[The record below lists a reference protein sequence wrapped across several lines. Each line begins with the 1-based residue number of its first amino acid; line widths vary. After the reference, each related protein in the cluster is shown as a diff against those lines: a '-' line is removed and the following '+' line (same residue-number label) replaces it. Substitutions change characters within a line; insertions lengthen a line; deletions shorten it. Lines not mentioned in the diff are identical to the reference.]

1 MEFFAFV
8 EQFDFIFFKIFD
20 LGFCIIDFVDF
31 GDENVRFIISKGGVY
46 SNVIYEFKR
55 VRKVRV
61 EVVYY
66 GL

>member
-1 MEFFAFV
+1 MEFFSFV
-8 EQFDFIFFKIFD
+8 EQFDFVFFKFFD

-31 GDENVRFIISKGGVY
+31 GDENVRFIIRKGGVY